1 MQKICG
7 VHFFYFRL
15 EKPFWGKSGQKNQ
28 NCQFKQKIVAKTNLN
43 MGNSMLMIT
52 FSVFDW
58 KYLFGQVWSKNQNCQ
73 FKVKTGTQTNLN
85 MMNSIVKFF
94 FFLFSTESILFLEI
108 CSKNQDCLLKLK
120 FRIQINLNMQ
130 NWKVIFIFFSSE
142 MPFLCQFD
150 PKIQKSQF
158 KTKFYTQS
166 NLQNLKNFIVM
177 LTFSIL
183 KPFCKSCPK
192 INFILMLP
200 N

>member
-130 NWKVIFIFFSSE
+130 NWKVTFIFFLVRKCIFCVS
-142 MPFLCQFD
+142 L
-150 PKIQKSQF
+150 IQKF
-158 KTKFYTQS
+158 K
-166 NLQNLKNFIVM
+166 
-177 LTFSIL
+177 
-183 KPFCKSCPK
+183 KSV
-192 INFILMLP
+192 
-200 N
+200 